1 MQLYE
6 VTRKPLN
13 EFEMRFWSTQRGQT
27 LEYFCVCVCVCVHV
41 CVCVSVCLSVYLSVC
56 CVHAVNGTTGEGLSL
71 TTEERNAVAKEWIRV
86 AGKR

>member
-1 MQLYE
+1 M
-6 VTRKPLN
+6 
-13 EFEMRFWSTQRGQT
+13 FA
-27 LEYFCVCVCVCVHV
+27 CVCVCL
-41 CVCVSVCLSVYLSVC
+41 SVCLSVYLSVC